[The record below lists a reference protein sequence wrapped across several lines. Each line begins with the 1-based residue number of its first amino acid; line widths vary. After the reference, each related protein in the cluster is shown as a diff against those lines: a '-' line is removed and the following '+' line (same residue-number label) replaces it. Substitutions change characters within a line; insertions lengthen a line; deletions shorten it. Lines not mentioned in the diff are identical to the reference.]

1 MRTRCDVSVFGVK
14 GDGGTLPLREVA
26 ETTAD
31 TLVSRVRQGIDRSN
45 LVRVWTGDGVY
56 GRKRG
61 QDVRRMFD

>member
-1 MRTRCDVSVFGVK
+1 MRTRGAVWAFGVE

-31 TLVSRVRQGIDRSN
+31 TLVLLVRQGIDRSN